1 MDINEGGRAV
11 TQRGAGPSVNA
22 SVTETTWRAWMRDF
36 GSHIRRVREFFGLS
50 QEQLARSAGVSQGA
64 VSRFE
69 SGRGLSTP
77 LLVVLRINMAL
88 ARAFT
93 GHGSVPPSDDVT
105 RFLRHMEFLEL
116 PPEPGAPPAPGGVP
130 FQKIHLTP
138 DLDLE
143 RLIRLYNDFPAARRK
158 ALMRVVDAAAQ
169 ALRD

>member
-1 MDINEGGRAV
+1 M
-11 TQRGAGPSVNA
+11 NA
-22 SVTETTWRAWMRDF
+22 PVTETIWRAWMRDF

-93 GHGSVPPSDDVT
+93 SQKTVAPSEDVT

-116 PPEPGAPPAPGGVP
+116 PAEAGAPPAPGGVP
-130 FQKIHLTP
+130 FQKLHLTV
-138 DLDLE
+138 DLELE
-143 RLIRLYNDFPAARRK
+143 RLIRLYNEFPAARRK
-158 ALMRVVDAAAQ
+158 ALMRVVESAAQ